1 MIPSLTKLKRSN
13 ITPLKALSVLAICL
27 GLAIIY
33 FTGGFGLGI
42 GILMMISSILLY
54 LISYFASKTKHF
66 KIIEIGVSVVYIFT
80 VSYYVLKLQEH
91 TTFIFSKASKG
102 AVGIVFGIQGYP
114 ALPPTFLWTKTLTIP
129 NSGIVITSTKE
140 EDMPTWQRYRYSD
153 GSAVETN
160 AIEWNANFQYPCIKS
175 KGIVKAWL
183 FSKRGQSDSLAQK
196 RIVELVNKID
206 AGKLKTFYKSS
217 GVSIV
222 IAKEGVYLTLQGA
235 GLAYLPDAV
244 STLPINTIYLAD
256 NKFTTIPPQLYKIKS
271 LHSIYLGV
279 NPIRS
284 LPNDLNKIRG
294 LKSLLI
300 GKTEIR
306 EIKIDLSNLDSLE
319 DFDISGNKLSKFP
332 EKIKTIPHLKWLSIE
347 DNAFKDLEFVDRNLS
362 GLRTLQVY
370 TNKIKRISDN
380 VRYLSNLRELLIF
393 DNQIDSIPN
402 CIGSLVNLEKL
413 EIWNNPLR
421 YISPEIKKLTKLKE
435 IRLDDNY
442 LSRNDKKQLKQW
454 LPNCEIHFQTR

>member
-1 MIPSLTKLKRSN
+1 MKKIFKN
-13 ITPLKALSVLAICL
+13 PLKCLAVLAICL

-54 LISYFASKTKHF
+54 LINYFASKTKHF
-66 KIIEIGVSVVYIFT
+66 KITQIGVSLVYIFT
-80 VSYYVLKLQEH
+80 VSYYVLKWQEH

-102 AVGIVFGIQGYP
+102 AVGIVFGIPGYP
-114 ALPPTFLWTKTLTIP
+114 ALPPTFLCTKTLTIP
-129 NSGIVITSTKE
+129 NRGVVITSTKE
-140 EDMPTWQRYRYSD
+140 EDMPTWQRYQYSD

-160 AIEWNANFQYPCIKS
+160 DIEWNPNFQFPCIKS

-183 FSKRGQSDSLAQK
+183 FSKREQSDSLAQK

-222 IAKEGVYLTLQGA
+222 MAKEGIYITLQGA

-319 DFDISGNKLSKFP
+319 DFDISGNKLSVFP

-347 DNAFKDLEFVDRNLS
+347 ENEFKDLGFVDSKLS

-370 TNKIKRISDN
+370 TNKIKRIPDN
-380 VRYLSNLRELLIF
+380 IRYLSNLRELLIF

-402 CIGSLVNLEKL
+402 SIGSLVNLEKL